1 MKIREKITG
10 LIYLILE
17 KLFPIFLKKT
27 QLRVITLHH
36 LNEVNFKELKNL
48 IIKLKK
54 KKWKFI
60 SPNKFFHLI
69 ENISEIEGKNIL
81 ITFDDGYL
89 SQYNFAQN
97 VLSKYDIKSIF
108 FVTNDFIF
116 NNDDENFV
124 KKNLFPN
131 IKINNVEKYKSM
143 NIDHLK
149 KLRENDHLIG
159 AHTKTHSNL
168 AKINDQ
174 SKLEKEILEAAD
186 ELEIK
191 LGFKIK
197 NFAYTFG
204 NFESINKE
212 VIELASSRFEYI
224 FSGMRG
230 NNLFSTR
237 IIARDAINIFSE
249 KNINLA
255 ILNGFYDKIY
265 SKKIS
270 EVKKWI

>member
-36 LNEVNFKELKNL
+36 LNEVNFKELENL
-48 IIKLKK
+48 IIELKK

>member
-1 MKIREKITG
+1 
-10 LIYLILE
+10 
-17 KLFPIFLKKT
+17 
-27 QLRVITLHH
+27 
-36 LNEVNFKELKNL
+36 
-48 IIKLKK
+48 
-54 KKWKFI
+54 
-60 SPNKFFHLI
+60 
-69 ENISEIEGKNIL
+69 
-81 ITFDDGYL
+81 
-89 SQYNFAQN
+89 
-97 VLSKYDIKSIF
+97 
-108 FVTNDFIF
+108 
-116 NNDDENFV
+116 
-124 KKNLFPN
+124 
-131 IKINNVEKYKSM
+131 M